1 MTANSFK
8 IILKDQDDNEID
20 LDYKLH
26 DSLLAEKWAKTL
38 NHLKRVPIDPIESK
52 VKKVTDLKNIYSEF
66 CKFSELEPVDIEPL
80 DQNKLN
86 QLHEIY
92 ERHHE
97 RLCKIKNHEV
107 IYKFHHCIHYH
118 EDVNKK
124 KMGGRTYVSWGKREG
139 PLTTRYDCYK
149 FYENTIFK
157 NNIYL
162 PWAELGKTPQVYW
175 RNKEPN
181 NQCRFN
187 ELAVP
192 HVTFRAKFF
201 IALHDYIPPPLD
213 PKFVQWFDQ
222 FKEEWFA
229 HHGVD
234 KWDNIH
240 EHSAP
245 LLATTDCP
253 SDLRGFSLKELRI

>member
-1 MTANSFK
+1 MTANSLK
-8 IILKDQDDNEID
+8 IILTDQENKEID

-26 DSLLAEKWAKTL
+26 DSLLAEKWAKKL
-38 NHLKRVPIDPIESK
+38 KHLKRIPIDPIESN
-52 VKKVTDLKNIYSEF
+52 VTDVSDLEVIYTEF
-66 CKFSELEPVDIEPL
+66 CKFSGLDPIEVDL
-80 DQNKLN
+80 VDQNKLN
-86 QLHEIY
+86 QLHKIY
-92 ERHHE
+92 EEHHE
-97 RLCKIKNHEV
+97 RLSRTKNNE
-107 IYKFHHCIHYH
+107 ILYKFHHCIHYH
-118 EDVNKK
+118 EEGNRNTTKSIPV
-124 KMGGRTYVSWGKREG
+124 GWGKFEG

-149 FYENTIFK
+149 FYENTISK

-181 NQCRFN
+181 NQGRFN

-192 HVTFRAKFF
+192 HVTFRARFF
-201 IALHDYIPPPLD
+201 IALYDYIPPPLD

-222 FKEEWFA
+222 FKQEWFA

-234 KWDNIH
+234 KWNNIH

-245 LLATTDCP
+245 LLATTDYQ
-253 SDLRGFSLKELRI
+253 SDLQGFRLKEIRI